1 MLTGVPDFPRL
12 QDGPVSVLARAA
24 RGDPGAIGRLASS
37 PEGIRAA
44 VRHRLAPLV
53 SHFAHREGLEIP
65 SPWSESTRRIGV
77 LRMLLEESLAEV
89 GAALGNAGIPWLP
102 LKGLGPVARLY
113 PQPECRPT
121 TDLDILVPRDSFTE
135 ARKLLERNGWE
146 GLHTGEEY
154 EAFLLREGYNWQAAG
169 RTGVLLELHFGL
181 WGPVDPALA
190 ATLLDRA
197 SPAQGPGTT
206 ARESGPV
213 ESFLVCASHLW
224 NSPRP
229 VALLYF
235 LDLELLA
242 HAAPDPGFA
251 ADVVSL
257 ARRHDLQLLVGLAA
271 AIAHRLW
278 PNEVNAAIAA
288 NLLDDL
294 RRPERILVAATRRRS
309 PLNFPLEALVLARL
323 LAGRTSRSGW
333 RAPLRRL
340 WPHPAVFRRD
350 PGRGP
355 LAALRKAVTR
365 PR

>member
-1 MLTGVPDFPRL
+1 MLTGVAAFPRL
-12 QDGPVSVLARAA
+12 LDGPVPLLARAA
-24 RGDPGAIGRLASS
+24 RGDPGAIPALASS
-37 PEGIRAA
+37 PEGTRAV
-44 VRHRLAPLV
+44 VRHRLAPLL

-65 SPWSESTRRIGV
+65 APWREATRRAGV
-77 LRMLLEESLAEV
+77 LRMLLDGCLAEV
-89 GAALGNAGIPWLP
+89 GAVLGDAGIPWLP
-102 LKGLGPVARLY
+102 VKGMGPVASLY

-121 TDLDILVPRDSFTE
+121 TDLDILVPRDRFTE
-135 ARKLLERNGWE
+135 ARQLLERHGWE
-146 GLHTGEEY
+146 GLHAGEEY
-154 EAFLLREGYNWQAAG
+154 EDFLLREGYNWQAAG

-206 ARESGPV
+206 AREPGPV

-229 VALLYF
+229 VVLLYF

-242 HAAPDPGFA
+242 RAAPDPGFA
-251 ADVVSL
+251 ADVLTL

-288 NLLDDL
+288 PLLQEL
-294 RRPERILVAATRRRS
+294 RPAEKTLVAVARRRS
-309 PLNFPLEALVLARL
+309 PLDLPLEALVLARL
-323 LAGRTSRSGW
+323 LAGRKSRSGW

-355 LAALRKAVTR
+355 LAALRKALTR